1 MKKMFHIGKLAIVAL
16 TVVLS
21 SCNNDDPAP
30 APAPTPLPANS
41 SVVTAKVNGSA
52 FSSVLFGVSS
62 ATAQKIGTGPDTII
76 TVLGSN
82 FSANSITISLHGV
95 TETGTYNVNSSTDSV
110 LAYTL
115 GSGGGTAYGTGIC
128 SGVSG
133 TVVVTSISDTKIE
146 GTFSFT
152 GKDGENCDTSET
164 KTVTEGSFKGI
175 FQ

>member
-1 MKKMFHIGKLAIVAL
+1 MKKIFNIGKCIMVAL
-16 TVVLS
+16 TLVLS
-21 SCNNDDPAP
+21 SCSNDDPAP
-30 APAPTPLPANS
+30 APAPTPIPANS
-41 SVVTAKVNGSA
+41 SVVTAKVNGAA
-52 FSSVLFGVSS
+52 FSSVIFGVSS
-62 ATAQKIGTGPDTII
+62 ATAQKMGTGPDTII

-82 FSANSITISLHGV
+82 FSASSISITLHGV
-95 TETGTYNVNSSTDSV
+95 TATGTYTLDSTTDSV
-110 LAYTL
+110 IAYTP
-115 GSGGGTAYGTGIC
+115 GSGDAAYGTGIC

-164 KTVTEGSFKGI
+164 KTVTEGSFKGV